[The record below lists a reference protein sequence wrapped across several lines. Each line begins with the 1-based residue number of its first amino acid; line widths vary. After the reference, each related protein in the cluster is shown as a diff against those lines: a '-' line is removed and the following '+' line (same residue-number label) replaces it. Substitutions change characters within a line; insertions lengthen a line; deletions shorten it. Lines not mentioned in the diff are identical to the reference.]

1 MKDRVA
7 YQNGKWIPED
17 DAKVSIWNRG
27 FTLGDAVYEAVR
39 TFNMELFKNR
49 EHVDRLFRSMKVA
62 RMDIGMSPD
71 ELEAVTEE
79 LVERNR
85 ETVGED
91 GELFVYTY
99 VSRGPGTHP
108 LKSGPCELHIA
119 VKEIDFKGFAKY
131 YDTGVHL
138 VVPSVR
144 RQPPQVW
151 DAKVKSTSRFT
162 HTLAD
167 IEAYQVDPDAYC
179 LMLDLDG
186 NVAENRSAIFCLI
199 RDGVIYAP
207 QSTGRIQ
214 GISELAI
221 KEVAAT
227 LKIPFV
233 ERDLQLYDVYNCD
246 EAFLCSTSWL
256 MAPASRL
263 MGEPI
268 GPDSL
273 PGPVFRAIADGLS
286 ELTGVD
292 FIAQAKRHAGIN

>member
-1 MKDRVA
+1 MTRKA
-7 YQNGKWIPED
+7 YQNGAWIPEE

-39 TFNMELFKNR
+39 TFNMRLFKNR
-49 EHVDRLFRSMKVA
+49 EHVERLFRSMKVT
-62 RMDIGMSPD
+62 RMDIGMTPA
-71 ELEAVTEE
+71 ELERITEE
-79 LVERNR
+79 LVEMNR
-85 ETVGED
+85 ATVEDD

-119 VKEIDFKGFAKY
+119 CKEIEFKGFAKY
-131 YDTGVHL
+131 YDSGVHL
-138 VVPSVR
+138 VVPSTR

-167 IEAYQVDPDAYC
+167 IEAYQVDPEAYC

-186 NVAENRSAIFCLI
+186 NVSENRSANFCLI
-199 RDGVIYAP
+199 RDGEIHAP
-207 QSTGRIQ
+207 NTTGRIQ

-221 KEVAAT
+221 KEVAAR
-227 LKIPFV
+227 LGIPFV

-268 GPDSL
+268 GVEAI
-273 PGPVFRAIADGLS
+273 PGPVFSALAQGLS
-286 ELTGVD
+286 EMTGVD
-292 FIAQAKRHAGIN
+292 FITQAKRHAGIN